1 MSENTSRPV
10 LDAAV
15 EGATDLKA
23 EDIVALDMRAL
34 TAFADTFLIATATSD
49 RRARAITDS
58 IVKAVAGIGRK
69 PAGIE
74 GYQEGRWV
82 LIDLDELIVHVF
94 LEDVRAEYDLER
106 LWSDAPSID
115 IAVDSNRAA
124 VQ

>member
-1 MSENTSRPV
+1 MSEYTSRPV

-69 PAGIE
+69 PAGVE

-94 LEDVRAEYDLER
+94 LADVRAEYDLER
-106 LWSDAPSID
+106 LWSDAPLID

>member
-1 MSENTSRPV
+1 MSEITSHSV
-10 LDAAV
+10 LAAAV
-15 EGATDLKA
+15 AGAADLKA
-23 EDIVALDMRAL
+23 EDIVALDVRGL
-34 TAFADTFLIATATSD
+34 TSFTDTFLILTAASD

-58 IVKAVAGIGRK
+58 IVKAIAGIGRK

-74 GYQEGRWV
+74 GYGEGRWV

-106 LWSDAPSID
+106 LWSDAPAID
-115 IAVDSNRAA
+115 VADDSGRTA